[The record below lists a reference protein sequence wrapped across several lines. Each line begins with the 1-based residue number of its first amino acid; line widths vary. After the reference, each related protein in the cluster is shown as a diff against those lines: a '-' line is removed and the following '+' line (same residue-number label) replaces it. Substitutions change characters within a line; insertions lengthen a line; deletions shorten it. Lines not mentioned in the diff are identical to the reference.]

1 MHIHITQMMVVWAV
15 DCLQSLSGYGIGVTS
30 PMIAQLT
37 GLYLDTEAT
46 SSWFASS
53 LVIGQILG
61 SVLGGGLANKLGRK
75 RTCMLAA
82 MASSLGW
89 ALLAASQN
97 SWMLVVGRILVGFFD
112 CLSLSGG
119 YMYIAEVSE
128 TRLRGS
134 FLNSAVIFSGLGIAV
149 AYLFGSTIPWR
160 YCCLTAIAVNLI
172 AIITLF
178 FCYESPLYLLMNN
191 QVHICREDHR
201 IIPIISDSIASN

>member
-1 MHIHITQMMVVWAV
+1 MMVVWAV
-15 DCLQSLSGYGIGVTS
+15 DFLQFNSGYGIGVTP

-37 GLYLDTEAT
+37 SLYLDTEAA

-82 MASSLGW
+82 VASSLGW

-97 SWMLVVGRILVGFFD
+97 SWMLIVGRILIGFFD

-119 YMYIAEVSE
+119 YMYIAEVSD

-134 FLNSAVIFSGLGIAV
+134 FLNSASIFSGLGIAF
-149 AYLFGSTIPWR
+149 AYLFGSTLLWR
-160 YCCLTAIAVNLI
+160 YCCFTAMAMNLT
-172 AIITLF
+172 AIITLS
-178 FCYESPLYLLMNN
+178 FCFESPLYLLMNK
-191 QVHICREDHR
+191 QVHF
-201 IIPIISDSIASN
+201 